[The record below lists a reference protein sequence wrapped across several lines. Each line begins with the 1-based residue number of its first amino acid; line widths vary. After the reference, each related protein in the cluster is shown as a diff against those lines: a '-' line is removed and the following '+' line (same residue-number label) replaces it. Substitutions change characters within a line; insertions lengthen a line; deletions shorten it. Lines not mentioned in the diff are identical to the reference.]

1 MESRSMDAISEPM
14 DIAPVHIDPANP
26 EYPLG
31 YWNWITFAA
40 TDFAKSA
47 TFYDRV
53 LGAMGYRRTME
64 SDGHILWQTLFGA
77 VILQP
82 AATSAHVPATGVPGI
97 AQFVFYA
104 PSSQDVD
111 RLGKLLNE
119 LGARITDG
127 PRAMPEILP
136 GMYGVF
142 FTDPDG
148 ASLGLV
154 HQPANFP

>member
-1 MESRSMDAISEPM
+1 MGSRIMDANSEPTG
-14 DIAPVHIDPANP
+14 IAPVYIDPANP

-47 TFYDRV
+47 AFYDRV
-53 LGAMGYRRTME
+53 LGLMGYRRTME

-82 AATSAHVPATGVPGI
+82 ATTGSPVPAAGAPGI
-97 AQFVFYA
+97 AQFVFHA
-104 PSSQDVD
+104 PNSQDVD
-111 RLGKLLNE
+111 RLGRLLRE
-119 LGARITDG
+119 LDAPITDG
-127 PRAMPEILP
+127 PRAMPDIMA

-142 FTDPDG
+142 FSDPDG
-148 ASLGLV
+148 TSLGLV
-154 HQPANFP
+154 YQPANFP